1 MKEIKSYIAHTVNNK
16 GMEQSMIDHSYGVAN
31 LMSSFA
37 LSPLF
42 ADLYAYCGLMHDLGK
57 YQEHFQNYL
66 RNKCDSVPHSIWG
79 AYAASQNKLIN
90 IAHPI
95 IGHHGGLKNND
106 EVHETLSLCNN
117 DDFQKIYSCFIED
130 NGSITLPNNYTFNQ
144 IPTITQKELFV
155 RLLYSSLVDADSLD
169 TERHFNLEQY
179 DSRPNSILDVDN
191 LLVLLNKKFAKFTS
205 NSDINRL
212 RNDVRLYAQQQAKL
226 PQGCFSMTLPTGLG
240 KTLCSI
246 NWALHH
252 AKAHKNIKRIIIV
265 LPFISIIDQTSKVL
279 KDIFGDSDVVLEH
292 HSNVIHEPTTSNG
305 EERIS
310 PRQLATENWNYPI
323 IVTTSVQF
331 FESLFS
337 NKRSKCR
344 KLHNIQDS
352 IIIFDEIQTIPLGLA
367 ECSMVML
374 NDVLQLCRSSLLLC
388 TATQPDFKTRKEF
401 QGIDNITSLVEN
413 PKCIFEQ
420 TKRVEYIPVD
430 SYLPQDSCTIAARIA
445 EDGNS
450 TMVICNTKKKALAMF
465 DALKEKSKL
474 RVLHLSTNMC
484 PIHRLE
490 IIVDIKDTLK
500 RGERLIVCSTQLI
513 EAGVDLDFPVV
524 YRELAPLESIIQSA
538 GRCNREGKLEHYGQ
552 VYLFSLAEKGQPNKQ
567 YQTFADFAR
576 TSYKG
581 NESRLCDADF
591 YTEYYRDIIRLYGP
605 KDSITA
611 DRNKLMFQTVAEKY
625 RLIDNETT
633 TLFIYKYNEDSLNL
647 YHSLK
652 DQEYLSRSDCQ
663 QVSQYSVQ
671 IYDIF
676 LKDNY
681 NLIGDMAGIKVWYG
695 GYDEYIGLTNEE
707 EFYYI

>member
-37 LSPLF
+37 LSPMF

-79 AYAASQNKLIN
+79 AYAANQNKLIN
-90 IAHPI
+90 IVHPI

-130 NGSITLPNNYTFNQ
+130 NGSITLPNNSTFNQ

-169 TERHFNLEQY
+169 TERHFNQEQY
-179 DSRPNSILDVDN
+179 DSRPKSILDVDN
-191 LLVLLNKKFAKFTS
+191 LLGLLNKKFAKLTS
-205 NSDINRL
+205 DSDINRL

-226 PQGCFSMTLPTGLG
+226 PQGCFSMTLPTGMG

-279 KDIFGDSDVVLEH
+279 KDIFGEEDVVLEH
-292 HSNVIHEPTTSNG
+292 HSNVIYEYITNNG
-305 EERIS
+305 EEKIS
-310 PRQLATENWNYPI
+310 PRQLAAENWNYPI

-352 IIIFDEIQTIPLGLA
+352 IIIFDEIQTMPISLA

-374 NDVLQLCRSSLLLC
+374 NDVLELCRSSLLLC

-401 QGIDNITSLVEN
+401 QGIDNIISLVET
-413 PKCIFEQ
+413 PEYIFAQ
-420 TKRVEYIPVD
+420 TKRVEYLPLED
-430 SYLPQDSCTIAARIA
+430 YLPQDIDTIVDRIV

-450 TMVICNTKKKALAMF
+450 TLVICNTKKKALEMF
-465 DALKEKSKL
+465 DALKEKSEI

-513 EAGVDLDFPVV
+513 EAGVDIDFPIV

-538 GRCNREGKLEHYGQ
+538 GRCNREGRLEQFGK

-576 TSYKG
+576 TCYKN
-581 NESRLCDADF
+581 NEARLCDADF

-611 DRNKLMFQTVAEKY
+611 DRRKLMFQTVAEKY
-625 RLIDNETT
+625 RIIDNETT
-633 TLFIYKYNEDSLNL
+633 TLFIYKYNEDSLNF
-647 YHSLK
+647 YHNLK
-652 DQEYLSRSDCQ
+652 DQEFLSRRDCQ
-663 QVSQYSVQ
+663 QITQYSVQ
-671 IYDIF
+671 VYDNF
-676 LKDNY
+676 LKDNS
-681 NLIGDMAGIKVWYG
+681 NLIGDMAGVKIWYG
-695 GYDEYIGLTNEE
+695 GYDEHIGLTNEE